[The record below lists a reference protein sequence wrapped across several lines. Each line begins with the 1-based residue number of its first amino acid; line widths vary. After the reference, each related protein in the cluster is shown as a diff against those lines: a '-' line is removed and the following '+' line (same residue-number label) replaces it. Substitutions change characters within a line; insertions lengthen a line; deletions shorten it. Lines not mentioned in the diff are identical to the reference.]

1 MSKHIIY
8 LDINSLYSYVMSK
21 FLPTS
26 GFKWTD
32 PKEFHFNKSI
42 SDSSKGFV
50 LKVDLAYPKR
60 VMRITQ

>member
-1 MSKHIIY
+1 
-8 LDINSLYSYVMSK
+8 MSK

-26 GFKWTD
+26 GFKWID
-32 PKEFHFNKSI
+32 PKEFHLNKSI

-60 VMRITQ
+60 DMRITQ